1 MTSDV
6 PLVPVVVALSA
17 AYGVFLLYTSLA
29 LGWKGLGVGPADH
42 RPGRPPGARSRA
54 EQWLA
59 QAGLEDVG
67 LAEFLTVMA
76 MLFVVGAGLTF
87 AMLGAILPAL
97 AVGGFAATYLAG
109 SYRARRQ
116 QRRMRAAESWPRMIE
131 EIALLTGSLG
141 RSVPQALFE
150 VGRGSPEEMRPA
162 FAAAHRQWLIS
173 TDFERSVAVLKA
185 GLADATADAAC
196 ETLLVAHEVG
206 GTDVQRR
213 LTALVEDRI
222 ADLQGRKD
230 ARARQ
235 AGARFAR
242 RFVLFVPVGMAL
254 VGLSIGGSHAA
265 YRSAEGQLAALAA
278 IGMVVACWLW
288 SGRIMRLPEEERVF
302 HG

>member
-1 MTSDV
+1 M
-6 PLVPVVVALSA
+6 
-17 AYGVFLLYTSLA
+17 
-29 LGWKGLGVGPADH
+29 GPA
-42 RPGRPPGARSRA
+42 RIRSGARFRA
-54 EQWLA
+54 KAQQWLA
-59 QAGLEDVG
+59 QAGLEGVG
-67 LAEFLTVMA
+67 LTEFLPVMA
-76 MLFVVGAGLTF
+76 VLFLVGAGLTF
-87 AMLGAILPAL
+87 AVLGAALPAL
-97 AVGGFAATYLAG
+97 AVGAFAATYPAA

-116 QRRMRAAESWPRMIE
+116 QRRARAAESWPRMIE
-131 EIALLTGSLG
+131 EIALLAGSLG
-141 RSVPQALFE
+141 HSVPQALFE
-150 VGRGSPEEMRPA
+150 VGRGSSDEMRPA

-196 ETLLVAHEVG
+196 ETLLVAHDVG

-213 LTALVEDRI
+213 LTALVEDRV

-254 VGLSIGGSHAA
+254 VGLSISGGHDA
-265 YRSAEGQLAALAA
+265 YRSAEGQVAALAA
-278 IGMVVACWLW
+278 IAVIVGCWLW

>member
-1 MTSDV
+1 V
-6 PLVPVVVALSA
+6 NLLALVVALA
-17 AYGVFLLYTSLA
+17 GAYGVFLLYTALA
-29 LGWKGLGVGPADH
+29 FGWRGLGVGD
-42 RPGRPPGARSRA
+42 GRIRQQTHLQDSTR
-54 EQWLA
+54 QWLA
-59 QAGLEDVG
+59 QAGLEGVSP
-67 LAEFLTVMA
+67 AEFLTVMA
-76 MLFVVGAGLTF
+76 VLLVVGTGLTF
-87 AMLGAILPAL
+87 AVLGAPLPAL
-97 AVGGFAATYLAG
+97 AVGGFAATYPAA

-116 QRRMRAAESWPRMIE
+116 QRRARAAESWPRMIE
-131 EIALLTGSLG
+131 EIALLAGSLG

-162 FAAAHRQWLIS
+162 FEAAHREWLIS

-196 ETLLVAHEVG
+196 ETLLVAHDVG

-213 LTALVEDRI
+213 LSALVEDRV

-242 RFVLFVPVGMAL
+242 RFVLLVPVGMAL
-254 VGLSIGGSHAA
+254 VGLSITGGRTA

-278 IGMVVACWLW
+278 IAMVVACWMW

-302 HG
+302 NG

>member
-1 MTSDV
+1 VTV
-6 PLVPVVVALSA
+6 LPVLVALLG
-17 AYGVFLLYTSLA
+17 AYGVFLLYTA
-29 LGWKGLGVGPADH
+29 VVFRWRGIGVGP
-42 RPGRPPGARSRA
+42 GRLRTGISVRARA

-59 QAGLEDVG
+59 QAGLEGVG
-67 LAEFLTVMA
+67 PTEFLTVMA
-76 MLFVVGAGLTF
+76 VLFVVGAGATF
-87 AMLGAILPAL
+87 AALGAFLPAL
-97 AVGGFAATYLAG
+97 AVGGFAATYPAA

-150 VGRGSPEEMRPA
+150 VGRGAPEEMRPA
-162 FAAAHRQWLIS
+162 FAAAQRQWLIS

-196 ETLLVAHEVG
+196 ETLLVAHQVG

-213 LTALVEDRI
+213 LAALVDDRI

-254 VGLSIGGSHAA
+254 VGLSIGGGRDA
-265 YRSAEGQLAALAA
+265 YRSASGQLAAVVAVA
-278 IGMVVACWLW
+278 MVIACWLW

>member
-1 MTSDV
+1 MTGAL
-6 PLVPVVVALSA
+6 PLVVALSG
-17 AYGVFLLYTSLA
+17 AYGVYLLYTA
-29 LGWKGLGVGPADH
+29 VVFGWRDIGAGAAARRS
-42 RPGRPPGARSRA
+42 RPTSRARA

-59 QAGLEDVG
+59 QAGLEGVG
-67 LAEFLTVMA
+67 LNEFVTVMA
-76 MLFVVGAGLTF
+76 VLFVLGAGLTF
-87 AMLGAILPAL
+87 AVLGGVLPAG
-97 AVGGFAATYLAG
+97 AVGAFAATYPAA

-116 QRRMRAAESWPRMIE
+116 QRRTRAAESWPRMIE

-150 VGRGSPEEMRPA
+150 VGRGAPEEMRPS
-162 FAAAHRQWLIS
+162 FAAAQREWLIS
-173 TDFERSVAVLKA
+173 TDFTRSVAVLKS

-213 LTALVEDRI
+213 LSALVEDRI

-254 VGLSIGGSHAA
+254 VGLSIGGSSAA
-265 YRSAEGQLAALAA
+265 YRLAEGQLAALAA

-288 SGRIMRLPEEERVF
+288 SGRIMKLPEEERVF

>member
-1 MTSDV
+1 MTLL
-6 PLVPVVVALSA
+6 PLLIALA
-17 AYGVFLLYTSLA
+17 GAYGVFLVYTA
-29 LGWKGLGVGPADH
+29 LVFGWRGVGVGPGAL
-42 RPGRPPGARSRA
+42 RPGPQSRARA

-59 QAGLEDVG
+59 QAGLEGVG
-67 LAEFLTVMA
+67 LGEFLTVMA
-76 MLFVVGAGLTF
+76 VLFVVGAGLTF
-87 AMLGAILPAL
+87 AVLGGILPAL
-97 AVGGFAATYLAG
+97 AVGAFAATYPAA
-109 SYRARRQ
+109 SYRSRRQ
-116 QRRMRAAESWPRMIE
+116 QRRARAAESWPRMIE

-150 VGRGSPEEMRPA
+150 VGRSAPDEMRPA
-162 FAAAHRQWLIS
+162 FAAAQREWLIS
-173 TDFERSVAVLKA
+173 TDFARSVAVLKA

-254 VGLSIGGSHAA
+254 VGLSIGGSSAA

>member
-1 MTSDV
+1 MSGGS
-6 PLVPVVVALSA
+6 PVLALAVALSG
-17 AYGVFLLYTSLA
+17 AYGVFLLYTA
-29 LGWKGLGVGPADH
+29 VAFRWRGLGVGDSRIRSQPRLRAT
-42 RPGRPPGARSRA
+42 AR
-54 EQWLA
+54 QWLA
-59 QAGLEDVG
+59 QAGLEGVSP
-67 LAEFLTVMA
+67 AEFVTIMA
-76 MLFVVGAGLTF
+76 VLFVVGSGLTF
-87 AMLGAILPAL
+87 AVLGAPLPAL
-97 AVGGFAATYLAG
+97 AVGAFAATYPAA

-116 QRRMRAAESWPRMIE
+116 QRRARAAESWPRMIE
-131 EIALLTGSLG
+131 EIALLAGSLG

-150 VGRGSPEEMRPA
+150 VGRNSPEEMRPA
-162 FAAAHRQWLIS
+162 FAAAHREWLIS

-213 LTALVEDRI
+213 LAALVEDRV

-254 VGLSIGGSHAA
+254 VGLSISGGHDA
-265 YRSAEGQLAALAA
+265 YRSAGGQLAALAG
-278 IGMVVACWLW
+278 IGMVVACWMW

-302 HG
+302 NA

>member
-1 MTSDV
+1 MSPGVPFV
-6 PLVPVVVALSA
+6 PLAVALTG
-17 AYGVFLLYTSLA
+17 AYGVFLLYTA
-29 LGWKGLGVGPADH
+29 IAFRWRGLGF
-42 RPGRPPGARSRA
+42 GASRLRSQPRLRATA

-59 QAGLEDVG
+59 QAGLVG
-67 LAEFLTVMA
+67 VGPGEFLTVMA
-76 MLFVVGAGLTF
+76 VLFVVGTGLTF
-87 AMLGAILPAL
+87 AVLGAPLPAL
-97 AVGGFAATYLAG
+97 AVGAFAATYPAA

-116 QRRMRAAESWPRMIE
+116 QRRARSAESWPRMIE
-131 EIALLTGSLG
+131 EIALLAGSLG

-150 VGRGSPEEMRPA
+150 VGRGAPEEMRPA
-162 FAAAHRQWLIS
+162 FAAAQRQWLIS

-196 ETLLVAHEVG
+196 ETLLVAHDVG

-213 LTALVEDRI
+213 LSALVEDRV

-254 VGLSIGGSHAA
+254 VGLSIAGGHDA
-265 YRSAEGQLAALAA
+265 YRSAEGQLSAVCA
-278 IGMVVACWLW
+278 IAMVVACWLW

>member
-1 MTSDV
+1 VSG
-6 PLVPVVVALSA
+6 PLLPLAVSLAG
-17 AYGVFLLYTSLA
+17 AYGVFLLYTA
-29 LGWKGLGVGPADH
+29 FAFGWRGAGVGPGRLRAD
-42 RPGRPPGARSRA
+42 ARFRAKA

-59 QAGLEDVG
+59 QAGLEGVG
-67 LAEFLTVMA
+67 PTEFLTVMA
-76 MLFVVGAGLTF
+76 VLFLVGAGLTF
-87 AMLGAILPAL
+87 AVLGGALPAL
-97 AVGGFAATYLAG
+97 AVGGFAATYPAA

-116 QRRMRAAESWPRMIE
+116 HRRARAAESWPRMIE

-141 RSVPQALFE
+141 RSIPQALFE
-150 VGRGSPEEMRPA
+150 VGRGSPEEMRPS
-162 FAAAHRQWLIS
+162 FAAAQREWLIS

-196 ETLLVAHEVG
+196 ETLLVAHDVG

-254 VGLSIGGSHAA
+254 VGLSISGGHDA

>member
-1 MTSDV
+1 MSGGS
-6 PLVPVVVALSA
+6 PVLALVVALLG
-17 AYGVFLLYTSLA
+17 AYGVFLLYTA
-29 LGWKGLGVGPADH
+29 AAFGWQGLGVGH
-42 RPGRPPGARSRA
+42 GRIKSQTHLRA
-54 EQWLA
+54 TAQQWLA
-59 QAGLEDVG
+59 QAGLEGVSP
-67 LAEFLTVMA
+67 AEFLTIMVV
-76 MLFVVGAGLTF
+76 LFVVGTGLTF
-87 AMLGAILPAL
+87 AVLGAPLPSL
-97 AVGGFAATYLAG
+97 AVGGFAATYPAA
-109 SYRARRQ
+109 SSRARRQ
-116 QRRMRAAESWPRMIE
+116 QRRARAAESWPRMIE
-131 EIALLTGSLG
+131 EIALLAGSLG

-150 VGRGSPEEMRPA
+150 VGRNSPEEMRPA

-185 GLADATADAAC
+185 GLADPTADAAC

-213 LTALVEDRI
+213 LAALVEDRI

-242 RFVLFVPVGMAL
+242 RFVLLVPVGMAL
-254 VGLSIGGSHAA
+254 VGLSISGGHDA
-265 YRSAEGQLAALAA
+265 YRSAEGQLAAVAA
-278 IGMVVACWLW
+278 VGMVVACWLW

>member
-1 MTSDV
+1 MNGGMPLL
-6 PLVPVVVALSA
+6 PLVIALA
-17 AYGVFLLYTSLA
+17 GAYGVFLLYTA
-29 LGWKGLGVGPADH
+29 FAFRWRGLGFGATPLRADTH
-42 RPGRPPGARSRA
+42 LRATA

-59 QAGLEDVG
+59 QAGLEGVG
-67 LAEFLTVMA
+67 PGEFLTVMVV
-76 MLFVVGAGLTF
+76 LFVVGTGLTF
-87 AMLGAILPAL
+87 VLLGAALPAL
-97 AVGGFAATYLAG
+97 AVGGFAATYPAA

-116 QRRMRAAESWPRMIE
+116 QRRARAAESWPRMIE
-131 EIALLTGSLG
+131 EIALLAGSLG
-141 RSVPQALFE
+141 RSLPQALFE
-150 VGRGSPEEMRPA
+150 VGRHAPEEMRPA

-173 TDFERSVAVLKA
+173 TDFERSVGVLKA

-196 ETLLVAHEVG
+196 ETLLVAHDVG
-206 GTDVQRR
+206 GSDVQRR

-235 AGARFAR
+235 AGALFAR

-254 VGLSIGGSHAA
+254 VGLSIGGGRDA
-265 YRSAEGQLAALAA
+265 YGSAEGQLAAVAA

-288 SGRIMRLPEEERVF
+288 SGHIMHLPEEERVF

>member
-1 MTSDV
+1 MSLL
-6 PLVPVVVALSA
+6 PLAVALVG
-17 AYGVFLLYTSLA
+17 AYGVFLLYTA
-29 LGWKGLGVGPADH
+29 VVFRWNGLGVGSS
-42 RPGRPPGARSRA
+42 RIRTGAGPQARA

-59 QAGLEDVG
+59 QAGLEGVG
-67 LAEFLTVMA
+67 PTEFLGVMTV
-76 MLFVVGAGLTF
+76 LFVVGAGVTF
-87 AMLGAILPAL
+87 AALGAFLPAL
-97 AVGGFAATYLAG
+97 AVGGFAATYPAA

-162 FAAAHRQWLIS
+162 FAAAQRQWLLS
-173 TDFERSVAVLKA
+173 TDFGRSVAVLKA

-213 LTALVEDRI
+213 LAALVDDRI

-254 VGLSIGGSHAA
+254 VGLSIGGGRDA
-265 YRSAEGQLAALAA
+265 YRTATGQLAAVAA
-278 IGMVVACWLW
+278 VAMVIACWLW

-302 HG
+302 GG

>member
-1 MTSDV
+1 VSG
-6 PLVPVVVALSA
+6 PLLPLAVSLAG
-17 AYGVFLLYTSLA
+17 AYGVFLLYTA
-29 LGWKGLGVGPADH
+29 FAFGWRGTGVGPRRL
-42 RPGRPPGARSRA
+42 RPETRFRARA

-59 QAGLEDVG
+59 QAGLEGVSPT
-67 LAEFLTVMA
+67 EFLTVMA
-76 MLFVVGAGLTF
+76 VLFLVGAGLTF
-87 AMLGAILPAL
+87 AVLGGALPAV
-97 AVGGFAATYLAG
+97 AVGAFAATYPAA
-109 SYRARRQ
+109 SYRSRRQ
-116 QRRMRAAESWPRMIE
+116 QRRARAAESWPRMLE

-141 RSVPQALFE
+141 RSIPQALFE

-162 FAAAHRQWLIS
+162 FAAAQREWLIS

-185 GLADATADAAC
+185 GLADPTADAAC
-196 ETLLVAHEVG
+196 ETLLVAHDVG

-242 RFVLFVPVGMAL
+242 RFVLLVPIGMAL
-254 VGLSIGGSHAA
+254 VGLSISGGHDA
-265 YRSAEGQLAALAA
+265 YRSAEGQLAALTA
-278 IGMVVACWLW
+278 IGMVVACWMW

>member
-1 MTSDV
+1 MTV
-6 PLVPVVVALSA
+6 LPVLVALLG
-17 AYGVFLLYTSLA
+17 AYGVFLLYTA
-29 LGWKGLGVGPADH
+29 VVFRWRGIGVGP
-42 RPGRPPGARSRA
+42 GRLRKGTSLRARA

-59 QAGLEDVG
+59 QAGLEGVG
-67 LAEFLTVMA
+67 PTEFLTVMA
-76 MLFVVGAGLTF
+76 VLFVVGAGATF
-87 AMLGAILPAL
+87 AALGAFLPAL
-97 AVGGFAATYLAG
+97 AVGGFAATYPAA

-150 VGRGSPEEMRPA
+150 VGRGAPEEMRPA
-162 FAAAHRQWLIS
+162 FAAAQRQWLIS

-196 ETLLVAHEVG
+196 ETLLVAHQVG

-213 LTALVEDRI
+213 LAALVDDRI

-254 VGLSIGGSHAA
+254 VGLSIGGGRDA
-265 YRSAEGQLAALAA
+265 YRSASGQLAAVVAVA
-278 IGMVVACWLW
+278 MVIACWLW

>member
-1 MTSDV
+1 VTV
-6 PLVPVVVALSA
+6 LPVLVALLG
-17 AYGVFLLYTSLA
+17 AYGVFLLYTA
-29 LGWKGLGVGPADH
+29 VVFRWRGIGVGPA
-42 RPGRPPGARSRA
+42 RLRTGTSLRARA

-59 QAGLEDVG
+59 QAGLEGVG
-67 LAEFLTVMA
+67 PTEFLTVMA
-76 MLFVVGAGLTF
+76 VLFVVGAGATF
-87 AMLGAILPAL
+87 AALGAFLPAL
-97 AVGGFAATYLAG
+97 AVGGFAATYPAA

-150 VGRGSPEEMRPA
+150 VGRGAPEEMRPA
-162 FAAAHRQWLIS
+162 FAAAQRQWLIS

-196 ETLLVAHEVG
+196 ETLLVAHQVG

-213 LTALVEDRI
+213 LAALVDDRI

-254 VGLSIGGSHAA
+254 VGLSIGGGRDA
-265 YRSAEGQLAALAA
+265 YRSASGQLAAVVAVA
-278 IGMVVACWLW
+278 MVIACWLW